1 MGYSNKTT
9 VSLHLKDTFNS
20 VLEKTNSTNKTAEQ
34 ESGIS
39 ISIKYEIRN
48 SDRNHGPIFLQDGVP
63 EFYFGTDMTESKTNL
78 SHVPLLDETNLQE
91 PEKENESNNTNTTDM
106 AIITT
111 KSKIEKENGTKLS
124 ENSLMKNEANIEY
137 QIVDTSMGNSVEI
150 NNVTEK
156 NSEESNI
163 FSSTYQANFLLF
175 DCKTFN
181 LFFSY
186 IKLDYELIYNIFLS
200 VNPQLWE
207 LFI

>member
-91 PEKENESNNTNTTDM
+91 PR
-106 AIITT
+106 
-111 KSKIEKENGTKLS
+111 
-124 ENSLMKNEANIEY
+124 
-137 QIVDTSMGNSVEI
+137 
-150 NNVTEK
+150 
-156 NSEESNI
+156 
-163 FSSTYQANFLLF
+163 
-175 DCKTFN
+175 
-181 LFFSY
+181 
-186 IKLDYELIYNIFLS
+186 
-200 VNPQLWE
+200 
-207 LFI
+207 